1 MAARV
6 ADDWAV
12 AVRTAAQEALV
23 ACWHWAIAAA
33 HLHPASPLFEKIA
46 WVGSRHSVMA
56 HPAAAVAVRAAAE
69 GGEED
74 VVRLS

>member
-23 ACWHWAIAAA
+23 AVGIHAQQSSFD
-33 HLHPASPLFEKIA
+33 HRRDHPALGDRGGA
-46 WVGSRHSVMA
+46 
-56 HPAAAVAVRAAAE
+56 PAPGITIV
-69 GGEED
+69 
-74 VVRLS
+74 